1 MPNLFFYIN
10 RYLNII
16 LVSSSNIIQ
25 QFLTIIITFILI
37 KTFDTNLYGEYVVI
51 LSFVNLIVLF
61 TNPSLTP
68 FFIREGSKEYKKE
81 KILNSTISLVFF
93 FNSIVILFLIYFLSQ
108 INSNFELIK
117 AQYLTVVK
125 LLIISNVLINT
136 YKIISR
142 IIGFY
147 YFYFFINLIEK
158 ILLLFSV
165 LSFFYIF
172 EIHSFTK
179 IFFNYSIALTFILII
194 SSFFILKYIKLT
206 LDIKKIF
213 KVFFKSTSSIYIST
227 IIFFFVNQNY
237 LIIFLKKNGMGNDII
252 ASVGIGFLIVNMIY
266 FPVYW
271 LEQSLSQ
278 FYYKKINKFSY
289 ENFKEFYYNFGSISF
304 YLIIFLVTILF
315 FSIFNFEILSLI
327 DEKFYFYREIIC
339 LIILI
344 SFSICLDTVLSIPI
358 YAIKKENYMLIALFL
373 RLLIFSFFL
382 YFYDL
387 SYIELILLFIL
398 CNYFQNLMLIFMVYK
413 KYKFFDLKT
422 VILISIFLLLII
434 LFFLKF
440 YLIVNFLVILFFFF
454 SSYKILLYRNKI
466 LELLINR

>member
-1 MPNLFFYIN
+1 M
-10 RYLNII
+10 
-16 LVSSSNIIQ
+16 
-25 QFLTIIITFILI
+25 
-37 KTFDTNLYGEYVVI
+37 
-51 LSFVNLIVLF
+51 
-61 TNPSLTP
+61 
-68 FFIREGSKEYKKE
+68 
-81 KILNSTISLVFF
+81 
-93 FNSIVILFLIYFLSQ
+93 
-108 INSNFELIK
+108 
-117 AQYLTVVK
+117 
-125 LLIISNVLINT
+125 
-136 YKIISR
+136 
-142 IIGFY
+142 
-147 YFYFFINLIEK
+147 
-158 ILLLFSV
+158 
-165 LSFFYIF
+165 
-172 EIHSFTK
+172 
-179 IFFNYSIALTFILII
+179 
-194 SSFFILKYIKLT
+194 
-206 LDIKKIF
+206 
-213 KVFFKSTSSIYIST
+213 
-227 IIFFFVNQNY
+227 NQNY
-237 LIIFLKKNGMGNDII
+237 LIIFLKKNDMGNDII

-289 ENFKEFYYNFGSISF
+289 ENFKEFFYDFGSISF

-315 FSIFNFEILSLI
+315 FSMFNFEILSLI

-373 RLLIFSFFL
+373 RLLVFSFFL

-398 CNYFQNLMLIFMVYK
+398 CNYFQNIMLIFMVYK
-413 KYKFFDLKT
+413 QYKFFDLKT

-440 YLIVNFLVILFFFF
+440 YLIVNLLVIIFFFF
-454 SSYKILLYRNKI
+454 SSYKIFLYRNKI